1 MLKILSERTSANV
14 MMDSPVMVLIDVLTR
29 MNVHLVKIYVQKML
43 HALTL
48 LVVSIVN
55 VKLVSITL
63 NLIRLNFVLIL
74 MNVRIPLLIHV
85 GIMTGKGD
93 HI

>member
-1 MLKILSERTSANV
+1 MTG
-14 MMDSPVMVLIDVLTR
+14 SPVMVLIDVLTR

-85 GIMTGKGD
+85 GITSGKVITFETSLGG
-93 HI
+93 

>member
-1 MLKILSERTSANV
+1 
-14 MMDSPVMVLIDVLTR
+14 MMDSPVMVSIDVLTR

-85 GIMTGKGD
+85 EIMTGKGD

>member
-1 MLKILSERTSANV
+1 

-29 MNVHLVKIYVQKML
+29 MNVHLVKIYVLKML

-63 NLIRLNFVLIL
+63 NQIRLNFVLIL

>member
-1 MLKILSERTSANV
+1 
-14 MMDSPVMVLIDVLTR
+14 MMDSPVMVTIDVLTR

-85 GIMTGKGD
+85 EIMTGKGD